1 MTGLIGLD
9 WAMLTVSLFNALL
22 LLWLG
27 LTVLLNAERRVWGIW
42 LSSTGLLLG
51 SIFFASHSAIMVQ
64 GIYVITP
71 GLKFWWQIGWM
82 SVVSLPF
89 MWYLAVLWYTGYWD
103 HPKEDTSSRSRLNHR
118 QRKWLALVVLYGLI
132 LISLVV
138 FTDLLPSLNDLVSGR
153 FVVLPAIIG
162 IAALI
167 LFYVLCIGLSMDALW
182 HAEKSRRL
190 MGELACAGAR
200 RWLMATSILLL
211 CVSLLL
217 GGVMVWIVMEGV
229 FQSQQ
234 ITAIGWLDLGIALM
248 IALSILL
255 LGQAVVSYE
264 VFTGKTLPRR
274 ALARYWQWAVIMAAG
289 FSLLVSG
296 SLVAELHPIF
306 TLLLSAVVMMIFFAI
321 LVWHSYAERERLITN
336 LRPFASS
343 QKMIDS
349 LLNERS
355 SVDRNQAEQE
365 LEALFHVLC
374 QNVLESERAGLFPY
388 GQLALLTGQ
397 PSFYP
402 PGNEF
407 YARDLEG
414 IAAKLQD
421 GNPDGCSLESG
432 QTEGAIYA
440 VPLWR
445 ESGLSGMML
454 LGQKLG
460 GRPYTQ
466 EEIEIAQATG
476 ERLIDARA
484 SIELTRRLLHLQR
497 KHMVTGQV
505 IDQRVRRKVH
515 DEILPQV
522 HTAILELA
530 VPGSEN
536 GKALEYLNEIHKQL
550 SNLLQSLSPTTVPTI
565 KQIGLVG
572 SLQQTVELEMEGAFD
587 KVEWQ
592 IETHAEKLANKL
604 PPLIS
609 GVIYAA
615 VREGIRNA
623 ARHGRGEGD
632 DVQLCLQIVI
642 EIQDECEL
650 RIKLEDNGVGFH
662 IQLPPG
668 EYNRKCNIKER
679 DWSEPENR
687 QCEPRNFVNLSQIN
701 KNLTFSSNGQG
712 LELYSTLLAVIG
724 GSLTV
729 DSFPGQYTS
738 MTLELPC
745 SIWVN

>member
-1 MTGLIGLD
+1 TL
-9 WAMLTVSLFNALL
+9 
-22 LLWLG
+22 
-27 LTVLLNAERRVWGIW
+27 
-42 LSSTGLLLG
+42 
-51 SIFFASHSAIMVQ
+51 
-64 GIYVITP
+64 
-71 GLKFWWQIGWM
+71 
-82 SVVSLPF
+82 
-89 MWYLAVLWYTGYWD
+89 
-103 HPKEDTSSRSRLNHR
+103 
-118 QRKWLALVVLYGLI
+118 
-132 LISLVV
+132 
-138 FTDLLPSLNDLVSGR
+138 
-153 FVVLPAIIG
+153 
-162 IAALI
+162 
-167 LFYVLCIGLSMDALW
+167 
-182 HAEKSRRL
+182 
-190 MGELACAGAR
+190 
-200 RWLMATSILLL
+200 
-211 CVSLLL
+211 
-217 GGVMVWIVMEGV
+217 
-229 FQSQQ
+229 
-234 ITAIGWLDLGIALM
+234 IGWLDLGIALM

-274 ALARYWQWAVIMAAG
+274 GLARYWQWAVIMAAG

-296 SLVAELHPIF
+296 SLVAGLRPIY
-306 TLLLSAVVMMIFFAI
+306 TLPLSAVVMMIFFAI

-349 LLNERS
+349 LLNERT

-365 LEALFHVLC
+365 LETPFQLLC

-388 GQLALLTGQ
+388 GQLAHLTGQ

-402 PGNEF
+402 SGDEF
-407 YARDLEG
+407 PARDLEG

-421 GNPDGCSLESG
+421 GYPDGCILESSEA
-432 QTEGAIYA
+432 TDAIYA

-445 ESGLSGMML
+445 DSGLSGMML

-484 SIELTRRLLHLQR
+484 STELIRRLLFLQR

-505 IDQRVRRKVH
+505 IDQRVRRNVH

-536 GKALEYLNEIHKQL
+536 GKALGYLDKIHKQL
-550 SNLLQSLSPTTVPTI
+550 SNLLQSLPPTTAPAI
-565 KQIGLVG
+565 EQIGVV
-572 SLQQTVELEMEGAFD
+572 SALQQTVELEMEGAFD
-587 KVEWQ
+587 EVEWQ

-609 GVIYAA
+609 GIVYAA

-632 DVQLCLQIVI
+632 EVQLCLQIVI

-650 RIKLEDNGVGFH
+650 RITLEDNGVGFH
-662 IQLPPG
+662 IQMSPG
-668 EYNRKCNIKER
+668 EYNRKCDMKGR

-687 QCEPRNFVNLSQIN
+687 HCETRNSVNLSQFN

-724 GSLTV
+724 GSLTI